1 MHSPE
6 QPEQQLEEQFKIIAD
21 TAPVL
26 IWISGPDK
34 LCYFFNTGW
43 LNFTGRTMGE
53 ESGNGWAEGV
63 HPDDL
68 ERCLEIYT
76 TAFDARRDFRMEYRL
91 RRHDGE
97 YRWLVDKGVPRYLAD
112 GTFAGYIGSCMDI
125 DEVLESERVKSELLN
140 AKAIQTLNQE
150 LTEANKELS
159 LTQERLE
166 HTAITLNQAIESA
179 SIGTWE
185 VDLAT
190 DELTLSQ
197 RTKEI
202 HGMPA
207 EKKLTLTDS
216 FEMILPEHRD
226 RIIRLIDEAVKGA
239 GQFAGEYT
247 IQPTDNDPVKW
258 LRATGKV
265 IYEAGKAKSI
275 SGTLIDITEQKQD
288 DQRKNDFIGM
298 VSHELKTPLTSLMA
312 LVQML
317 KLKAQTLTDPF
328 IGVALEKA
336 NIQVKK
342 MTTMVNGFLNVSRF
356 ESGKIQIHKQKF
368 DLEELVREVIEEAKL
383 TISSHEIR
391 FVPCQ
396 PVEVLAD
403 RDKIASV
410 IINLI
415 SNAVKYSPAKR
426 LVELKCGVTGNQAEV
441 SVRDEGIGIKPEDR
455 DKLFDRFYR
464 VNNPGHFS
472 GFGIGLYLSAEIIM
486 RHNGRI
492 WVDSEYGVGS
502 TFYFSLPVS

>member
-1 MHSPE
+1 MPAPE
-6 QPEQQLEEQFKIIAD
+6 QSQLQLEEQFKIIAD

-26 IWISGPDK
+26 IWISGADK

-43 LNFTGRTMGE
+43 LNFTGRTME
-53 ESGNGWAEGV
+53 QESGNGWAEGV
-63 HPDDL
+63 HPDDF
-68 ERCLEIYT
+68 ERCLEIYI

-97 YRWLVDKGVPRYLAD
+97 YRWLVDNGVPRYLAD

-185 VDLAT
+185 VDIAT
-190 DELTLSQ
+190 NELLVSP

-202 HGMPA
+202 HGIPA

-216 FEMILPEHRD
+216 FEMILPEHRG
-226 RIIRLIDEAVKGA
+226 RIVSLINEAAKGA
-239 GQFAGEYT
+239 GQFADEYT
-247 IQPTDNDPVKW
+247 IQPMDEGPVKW

-265 IYEAGKAKSI
+265 IYEKGKAKSI
-275 SGTLIDITEQKQD
+275 SGTIIDITEQKQD

-312 LVQML
+312 LVQLL
-317 KLKAQTLTDPF
+317 KQKVQTLPDPF
-328 IGVALEKA
+328 IPEALEKA

-356 ESGKIQIHKQKF
+356 ESGKIHIHKQKF
-368 DLEELVREVIEEAKL
+368 DLEELIQEVIAENKL
-383 TISSHEIR
+383 TIYSHEIR
-391 FVPCQ
+391 FIPCQ
-396 PVEVLAD
+396 PVELFAD

-415 SNAVKYSPAKR
+415 SNAVKYSPGKK
-426 LVELKCGVTGNQAEV
+426 LVEIKCMVAGNQAKV
-441 SVRDEGIGIKPEDR
+441 SVRDEGIGIKPEDQ

-464 VNNPGHFS
+464 VNNPRQFS
-472 GFGIGLYLSAEIIM
+472 GFGIGLYLSAEIIT
-486 RHNGRI
+486 RHHGEI

-502 TFYFSLPVS
+502 TFYFSLPVN